1 MKKMKKVI
9 TLTMVLIISAF
20 ILQGQESK
28 NSLLW
33 EISGN
38 GLEQSSYLYGT
49 FHLLCPEDLELSK
62 KVTGALNKSEH
73 LVLELDFDDPDLMPT
88 LQQNMMMSDG
98 STAEDYLNDEEYE
111 LLAGFFNDSLN
122 MPFERIKGIKPFFLS
137 SMTISHFLG
146 CKPASFEQ
154 RLTKIAQNKKMEV
167 KGLETVK
174 EQISFIDNLS
184 MDMKKKMLMENLEEY
199 KKSKKMFRKQINYYL
214 NENLEGLNSI
224 IDDYM
229 SNDYASLREDLLVK
243 RNKNWVPEIRKMIQ
257 EKPSLIAVGA
267 GHLPGSD
274 GLLELLRE
282 AGYSVE
288 PVH

>member
-1 MKKMKKVI
+1 MKKLSLLFM
-9 TLTMVLIISAF
+9 TLLVPVFMLSA
-20 ILQGQESK
+20 QNNG

-33 EISGN
+33 KISGN
-38 GLEQSSYLYGT
+38 GLEESSYVYGT
-49 FHLLCPEDLELSK
+49 FHLLCPNDLDLSK
-62 KVTGALNKSEH
+62 KVTDALDRSEQ
-73 LVLELDFDDPDLMPT
+73 LVLELNFDDPTLMQT
-88 LQQNMMMSDG
+88 LQQNMMMPDG
-98 STAEDYLNDEEYE
+98 QTAEDYLNEEEYK

-122 MPFERIKGIKPFFLS
+122 LPFERIKGIKPFFLS

-146 CKPASFEQ
+146 CQPASFEQ
-154 RLTKIAQNKKMEV
+154 TLTKAAQNKGMEV
-167 KGLETVK
+167 KGLETVE
-174 EQISFIDNLS
+174 EQLSFIDNLS
-184 MDMKKKMLMENLEEY
+184 MEMKKKMLMENLKEY
-199 KKSKKMFRKQINYYL
+199 EKSKKMFREQVDYYL
-214 NENLEGLNSI
+214 SENLEGLNSI

-229 SNDYASLREDLLVK
+229 SSDYAQLRDDLLVK

-257 EKPSLIAVGA
+257 EQPSMIAVGA

>member
-1 MKKMKKVI
+1 MKKSALLIM
-9 TLTMVLIISAF
+9 TLLVSIVMLKA
-20 ILQGQESK
+20 QNNG

-33 EISGN
+33 KISGN
-38 GLEQSSYLYGT
+38 GMEQSSYVFGT
-49 FHLLCPEDLELSK
+49 FHLLCPNDLDLSK
-62 KVTGALNKSEH
+62 KVTDALDRSEQ
-73 LVLELDFDDPDLMPT
+73 LVLELDFDDPTLMQT

-98 STAEDYLNDEEYE
+98 QTAEDYLNEEEYK
-111 LLAGFFNDSLN
+111 LLAGFFKDSLN

-146 CKPASFEQ
+146 CQPASFEQ
-154 RLTKIAQNKKMEV
+154 TLTKAAQNKGMEV
-167 KGLETVK
+167 KGLETVE
-174 EQISFIDNLS
+174 EQLSFIDNLS
-184 MDMKKKMLMENLEEY
+184 MEMKKKMLMENLKQY
-199 KKSKKMFRKQINYYL
+199 DKSKKMFREQVEYYL
-214 NENLEGLNSI
+214 SENLEGLNSI

-229 SNDYASLREDLLVK
+229 SSDYAQLREDLLVK

-257 EKPSLIAVGA
+257 EQPSMIAVGA

-274 GLLELLRE
+274 GLLKLLRE

>member
-1 MKKMKKVI
+1 MKKSALLIM
-9 TLTMVLIISAF
+9 TLLVSIVMLKA
-20 ILQGQESK
+20 QNNG

-33 EISGN
+33 KISGN
-38 GLEQSSYLYGT
+38 GMEQSSYVYGT
-49 FHLLCPEDLELSK
+49 FHLLCPNDLDLSK
-62 KVTGALNKSEH
+62 KVTDALDRSEQ
-73 LVLELDFDDPDLMPT
+73 LVLELDFDDPTLMQT

-98 STAEDYLNDEEYE
+98 QTAEDYLNEEEYK
-111 LLAGFFNDSLN
+111 LLAGFFKDSLN

-146 CKPASFEQ
+146 CQPASFEQ
-154 RLTKIAQNKKMEV
+154 TLTKAAQNKGMEV
-167 KGLETVK
+167 KGLETVE
-174 EQISFIDNLS
+174 EQLSFIDNLS
-184 MDMKKKMLMENLEEY
+184 MEMKKKMLMENLKQY
-199 KKSKKMFRKQINYYL
+199 DKSKKMFREQVEYYL
-214 NENLEGLNSI
+214 SENLEGLNSI

-229 SNDYASLREDLLVK
+229 SSDYAQLREDLLVK

-257 EKPSLIAVGA
+257 EQPSMIAVGA

-274 GLLELLRE
+274 GLLKLLRE